1 MLVFQIA
8 TKATSPKAVGWTLL
22 SVRDSA
28 SRPRVT
34 RPTLSRFAMGSEI
47 GCVKNFCG
55 ENRQSSAID
64 FIYSVF
70 GL

>member
-1 MLVFQIA
+1 LRAKRIEKKFGLRKFAELVGV
-8 TKATSPKAVGWTLL
+8 SPTYL
-22 SVRDSA
+22 
-28 SRPRVT
+28 T